1 MEKWDRGVA
10 EWRSERIGG
19 NRSAEEERKAID
31 GASMLKQVW
40 IQCYTTT
47 LSNFMSVNQP
57 LLYILL
63 ISKMVFCPLCLLK
76 TSVVSNSSLHSVM
89 ISVPY

>member
-1 MEKWDRGVA
+1 MQRRRELRG
-10 EWRSERIGG
+10 
-19 NRSAEEERKAID
+19 KAID

-57 LLYILL
+57 HSAHFQDGFLPSMSAQDL
-63 ISKMVFCPLCLLK
+63 FC
-76 TSVVSNSSLHSVM
+76 V
-89 ISVPY
+89 

>member
-1 MEKWDRGVA
+1 MNVGVREQETIGVQRRRELRGK
-10 EWRSERIGG
+10 G
-19 NRSAEEERKAID
+19 ID

-57 LLYILL
+57 LLHILL
-63 ISKMVFCPLCLLK
+63 ISQMLFCPLCLLK
-76 TSVVSNSSLHSVM
+76 TSFVSNSSLQSVM
-89 ISVPY
+89 ISGPY